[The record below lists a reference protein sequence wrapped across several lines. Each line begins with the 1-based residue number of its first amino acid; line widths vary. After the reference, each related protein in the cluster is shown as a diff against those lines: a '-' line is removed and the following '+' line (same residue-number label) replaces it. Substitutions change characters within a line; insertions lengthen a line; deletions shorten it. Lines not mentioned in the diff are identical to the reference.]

1 MQSDRENYKNML
13 EMAEFAATRMDQRK
27 TVEFRIFISY
37 MTPLILATYYAIKV
51 KPIYVIDVNLGT
63 IVILSIML
71 IGIHIVYISWQ
82 IGISVAM
89 RNDAQ
94 RRNFCL
100 KKAEC
105 ILHHLSKNTNTPFLP
120 GDNKVKVN
128 IGYNKDGNLWTEKEL
143 FDKDAADFEPI
154 PRFYGSIKKV
164 YSELRDDWT
173 RPLLTILPTLML
185 LLIGLIM
192 FFKRICLF
200 S

>member
-1 MQSDRENYKNML
+1 MKNNRENYQNML
-13 EMAEFAATRMDQRK
+13 DIAEFAATRMDQRK

-51 KPIYVIDVNLGT
+51 NPEYVVDVNWWS
-63 IVILSIML
+63 IVILSIVL

-82 IGISVAM
+82 TRLSVAM

-94 RRNFCL
+94 RRNFYL

-143 FDKDAADFEPI
+143 FDKDVAEFETI
-154 PRFYGSIKKV
+154 PTFCESITKFYA
-164 YSELRDDWT
+164 ELRDDWT
-173 RPLLTILPTLML
+173 RPLLTILPMLML
-185 LLIGLIM
+185 FLIALILLLKKIY
-192 FFKRICLF
+192 LF